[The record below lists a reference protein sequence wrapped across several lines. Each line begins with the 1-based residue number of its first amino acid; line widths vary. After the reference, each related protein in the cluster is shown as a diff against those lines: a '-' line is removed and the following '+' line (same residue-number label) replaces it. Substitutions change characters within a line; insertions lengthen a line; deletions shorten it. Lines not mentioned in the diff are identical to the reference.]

1 MLEKQP
7 QKKFWQRLWNLSATA
22 SKSGYV
28 RQYPNNDRPQTT
40 SMNLLKALLSQVP
53 IFVGHGTNHEGEHF
67 VGRLE
72 MQALVNAS
80 ALMLHYTA
88 TRTDGK
94 HLHKEATLLAAGPD
108 GALCLWPVMEELPFV
123 LPHRAIDSAHD
134 EEGGSLAVLFASG
147 PRDMVNIFREEITIA
162 LKPGGELR
170 IAHSWGLPGSAFA
183 ERSSCTLHAVTPD
196 GP

>member
-1 MLEKQP
+1 
-7 QKKFWQRLWNLSATA
+7 
-22 SKSGYV
+22 
-28 RQYPNNDRPQTT
+28 
-40 SMNLLKALLSQVP
+40 MNLLAALLSQSP
-53 IFVGHGTNHEGEHF
+53 TFIGTGTNHEGENF

-94 HLHKEATLLAAGPD
+94 HLHKEATLLAVGPD

-134 EEGGSLAVLFASG
+134 KAGGSLAVIFATG
-147 PRDMVNIFREEITIA
+147 PRDMINTFREEITIA

-170 IAHSWGLPGSAFA
+170 IAHSWGMPGGAFA
-183 ERSSCTLHAVTPD
+183 QRSTCTMRGVAT
-196 GP
+196 